1 MKAIVNLYADEP
13 NQLSK
18 FLSSFYNSD
27 FDELK
32 NCLKWEKEYN
42 NPIEIAEIVGIF
54 ADNIDDF
61 QLNMWISLDKDVYIN
76 ITKDNVNRV
85 IKYLYERFPY

>member
-54 ADNIDDF
+54 ADNIDDY

>member
-1 MKAIVNLYADEP
+1 MKAIVNLYADKP
-13 NQLSK
+13 NELSK

-32 NCLKWEKEYN
+32 NCLKWEKEYI
-42 NPIEIAEIVGIF
+42 NPIEIAEIVGTF

-61 QLNMWISLDKDVYIN
+61 HLDMWISLDKDVYIN
-76 ITKDNVNRV
+76 ITKDNANNV

>member
-32 NCLKWEKEYN
+32 NCLKWEKEYK
-42 NPIEIAEIVGIF
+42 NPIELAEIIGTLI
-54 ADNIDDF
+54 DNSDDYSI
-61 QLNMWISLDKDVYIN
+61 NIWVSLDKDIFIN
-76 ITKDNVNRV
+76 VTTQNADEF

>member
-1 MKAIVNLYADEP
+1 MKAIVNLYAYEP

>member
-27 FDELK
+27 FNELK

-61 QLNMWISLDKDVYIN
+61 RLNMWISLDKDVYIN